1 MITRMDLDT
10 ASSDIIPIDQHNEY
24 IGSHE
29 LDPFE
34 IQLWHYQPGV
44 KLRQQD
50 ENLKK
55 KYKMMPTFQKESPLN
70 YFTDNLIFE
79 ECQTKKLGLLLDEY
93 LDSKQFKIVNKELKV
108 DGEATSSSTI
118 NNMTL
123 KELTRLHLQ
132 AQDGRLKT
140 VVDLDAQLMTEQ
152 EQKDE
157 AKAIKA
163 AASA

>member
-1 MITRMDLDT
+1 
-10 ASSDIIPIDQHNEY
+10 
-24 IGSHE
+24 
-29 LDPFE
+29 
-34 IQLWHYQPGV
+34 
-44 KLRQQD
+44 
-50 ENLKK
+50 
-55 KYKMMPTFQKESPLN
+55 MMPTFQKESPLN

-93 LDSKQFKIVNKELKV
+93 LDSKQFKIVNKELKA
-108 DGEATSSSTI
+108 DGEATSSSAI

-140 VVDLDAQLMTEQ
+140 VVDLDVQLMTEQ